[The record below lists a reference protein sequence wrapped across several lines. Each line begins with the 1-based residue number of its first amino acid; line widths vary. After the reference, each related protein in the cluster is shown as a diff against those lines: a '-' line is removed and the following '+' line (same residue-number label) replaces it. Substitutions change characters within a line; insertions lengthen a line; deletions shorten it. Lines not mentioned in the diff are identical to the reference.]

1 MATEAQINA
10 NRENAKH
17 STGARTHAGRAA
29 SSLNN
34 LTYGLYT
41 RRDFVRPE
49 EQDEYDIYVQNFY
62 NELKPIGLL
71 EDTLACEIVSASWRL
86 KRCSRAE
93 SGLDFEDYS
102 EATDKTRRS
111 IERARSAAQLALN
124 RALTQLKK
132 LQKDRPDLPNEEA
145 ELRDM
150 ERDLE
155 KDLNQVLS
163 SLMSDPGPSWKEI
176 FPAPYPKT
184 DSSGLIPTETHP

>member
-1 MATEAQINA
+1 MATEAQFKA
-10 NRENAKH
+10 NRENATH
-17 STGARTHAGRAA
+17 STGPRTESGRAT
-29 SSLNN
+29 SSLNH

-41 RRDFVRPE
+41 RQDFVRPE
-49 EQDEYDIYVQNFY
+49 ERDEYDIFVHNFY

-86 KRCSRAE
+86 KRCSQAE
-93 SGLDFEDYS
+93 SKLDFEDFS

-132 LQKDRPDLPNEEA
+132 LQKDRPVLPNEEA

-163 SLMSDPGPSWKEI
+163 SIMSDPGPSWEEI
-176 FPAPYPKT
+176 MDSPKPPA
-184 DSSGLIPTETHP
+184 SSPHDRLGAR